1 VSESSRRQFLAAGAA
16 AGIVA
21 AGASPAA
28 AQPEAPGRYPIV
40 DVVPL
45 ARIGKGATHAFTY
58 PDARSPAILLRL
70 SEPAAGG
77 IGPNRE
83 IVAYST
89 LCTHK
94 GCTVAW
100 RSDQKIMIC
109 PCHWS
114 TFDPA
119 RAGALV
125 IGQASQPL
133 PQVELR
139 VEHGMIQAVGMSG
152 LIYGRHT
159 NIASMRRGEPAGSSA
174 GP

>member
-1 VSESSRRQFLAAGAA
+1 MSDTNRRDFIAASAAAGFAAAGATP
-16 AGIVA
+16 
-21 AGASPAA
+21 SA
-28 AQPEAPGRYPIV
+28 AQPATPRRYPVV

-45 ARIGKGATHAFTY
+45 AKVGKGATLAFTY
-58 PDARSPAILLRL
+58 PDGRSPAILLRL
-70 SEPAAGG
+70 AEAAAGG
-77 IGPNRE
+77 VGPNRE

-100 RSDQKIMIC
+100 RSEQKMMMC

-119 RAGALV
+119 RAGALI

-139 VEHGMIQAVGMSG
+139 VENGVIQAVGMSA

-159 NIASMRRGEPAGSSA
+159 NIV
-174 GP
+174 